1 MTSAT
6 AAPLT
11 TVASVKA
18 PTAMATARKTAP
30 AVVGLQGRERA
41 VPPRATPVVEETEE
55 DEEEWL

>member
-1 MTSAT
+1 MTSVT

-11 TVASVKA
+11 PVASVKA
-18 PTAMATARKTAP
+18 PTAMATARKPAP

-41 VPPRATPVVEETEE
+41 VAPRATPVVEETEE